1 MSDLPIEASKYR
13 SSMDK
18 NAPIKASKTLDRDDQ
33 KYPTYVYDV
42 SIYFKTLSGVYDIHV
57 GAVDAETVRNPELM
71 RRTEEQRG
79 NTMAIGLAMGDSEVF
94 EEAHAAGKGHCMS
107 DWPTQWPRQGKGGGR
122 CRGRSPQI
130 RWMDHDPWPGKSMSS
145 DQPTQWLC
153 RLSICAATIVVARN
167 AHHAIARVTVER
179 AKVPQSGPCRTER
192 KRC

>member
-18 NAPIKASKTLDRDDQ
+18 NTPIKASKTLDKADQ

-79 NTMAIGLAMGDSEVF
+79 NAMAIGLAMGDSEVF
-94 EEAHAAGKGHCMS
+94 EEAHAAGKGHCV
-107 DWPTQWPRQGKGGGR
+107 DQLLAVIDLHGR
-122 CRGRSPQI
+122 
-130 RWMDHDPWPGKSMSS
+130 PGKEKVA
-145 DQPTQWLC
+145 DDVE
-153 RLSICAATIVVARN
+153 VVL
-167 AHHAIARVTVER
+167 
-179 AKVPQSGPCRTER
+179 R
-192 KRC
+192 KSVGWIMIPGQVSQ